1 MDISSRFD
9 HFIAFICPSNEQR
22 EKADEWAAKLGTCLK
37 KRIADDGRYHLEKIF
52 RSGSSAKSTDLAP
65 RGKGTFDID
74 LGFYFRA
81 QGQPEEQLQK
91 LLPYLRLCLR
101 EIYPPNKPEEDFHH
115 GKNAINVT
123 FRTCN
128 LKIDIV
134 PIVREVALEPGKRN
148 LRNWGWIPRSDGER
162 RLTSISAHIHFIH
175 WRTHLSNQVLG
186 PVKFNHLVRLM
197 KWWNRRLPEHIQR
210 YCCSYFYE
218 LITAAA
224 LEKHG
229 VTTEWQSSLER
240 IFSFI
245 DQNAFLRPIAFSSY
259 DLRKIKYSSGKVI
272 VLDAVNPENN
282 VTNKW
287 TNEFKQK
294 YLQQVR
300 ETLNL
305 IKQARKHER
314 MGREDDALDT
324 WCQIFGEEFRHVG
337 Q

>member
-9 HFIAFICPSNEQR
+9 HFIASICPSNEQR
-22 EKADEWAAKLGTCLK
+22 EKADERAAKLGTCLK

-52 RSGSSAKSTDLAP
+52 RSGSSAKSTDLVP

-101 EIYPPNKPEEDFHH
+101 EIYPGKPEEDFHH

-134 PIVREVALEPGKRN
+134 PIVRGDPSLQCEDRK
-148 LRNWGWIPRSDGER
+148 LRNWGWIPRSDGEQ
-162 RLTSISAHIHFIH
+162 RLTSISAHTHFVH
-175 WRTHLSNQVLG
+175 WRTHLSKQVCG

-197 KWWNRRLPEHIQR
+197 KWWNRQLPENIRQ
-210 YCCSYFYE
+210 CSYFYE

-224 LEKHG
+224 LEKKG
-229 VTTEWQSSLER
+229 VTNEWQSSLEY
-240 IFSFI
+240 IFSFM
-245 DQNAFLRPIAFSSY
+245 DQNAFSRPIIFSDY
-259 DLRKIKYSSGKVI
+259 YEANTVRRPNDLVV

-282 VTNKW
+282 VTHKW
-287 TNEFKQK
+287 TKGFKRN
-294 YLQQVR
+294 YLQQVI
-300 ETLNL
+300 TMLDL